1 MVFQGRDARGNSKDI
16 LFIDASKEFTK
27 EKNQNKLT
35 AENINKIIDTYKN
48 RVDVDKYAHVATYDE
63 IVENDYNLTFLD
75 MWIHLRK
82 KRLYLYL
89 M

>member
-1 MVFQGRDARGNSKDI
+1 M

-48 RVDVDKYAHVATYDE
+48 RVDVDKYACC
-63 IVENDYNLTFLD
+63 
-75 MWIHLRK
+75 HL
-82 KRLYLYL
+82 
-89 M
+89 